1 MYSIESIRDTAGIKG
16 LFPEGTCF
24 EVREINRED
33 LAEGYRVQSGDNVSG
48 YMQRIPVVSMDRN
61 GKYEVIDG
69 RKYIGSVPD
78 RMFLCNVVTPEPSA
92 RGSFILRAILNRGR
106 ERDISETVQ
115 CLESLVRHFNGS
127 EFYAAAEAVGFS
139 KAETNAASFLKEMG
153 DTGREM
159 LKSGFIDLKNA
170 EYLAPLSEEEQK
182 VFYRYLSD
190 LSPSVQNQRE
200 FLEWLPEI
208 AYSHGRS
215 LADILRD
222 RRVTEI
228 RENTRLNNPQRLE
241 KIRDVLFRLRFP
253 NYSKALK
260 EWDRA
265 AQRMNPDAKSV
276 RIEKSSSF
284 ERREF
289 FIKIKVRDTDVFR
302 DACKRLTRVDEADL
316 KRLMDPFTNLDQE
329 EP

>member
-1 MYSIESIRDTAGIKG
+1 MYSIGSIRDTAGIKG
-16 LFPEGTCF
+16 LFPEGTGF
-24 EVREINRED
+24 EVREINREE
-33 LAEGYRVQSGDNVSG
+33 LAEGHRIQPGDKVSG

-61 GKYEVIDG
+61 GKYKVIDG

-78 RMFLCNVVTPEPSA
+78 RRFLCNVVTPEPSA
-92 RGSFILRAILNRGR
+92 RGSFLLRAILNRDR
-106 ERDISETVQ
+106 ERDMSETVQ
-115 CLESLVRHFNGS
+115 SLESLVRHFSGS
-127 EFYAAAEAVGFS
+127 EFYAAAEAGGFS
-139 KAETNAASFLKEMG
+139 KAETNAAFLLKEMG

-182 VFYRYLSD
+182 VFYKYLGD
-190 LSPSVQNQRE
+190 FSPSVQNQRE

-208 AYSHGRS
+208 AYSQGRS
-215 LADILRD
+215 LTDILSDKRI
-222 RRVTEI
+222 TEI

-241 KIRDVLFRLRFP
+241 KIRDILFRLRFP

-265 AQRMNPDAKSV
+265 AQRMNPDAKNIK
-276 RIEKSSSF
+276 IEKSSSF

-289 FIKIKVRDTDVFR
+289 FIRIKVRETDVFR
-302 DACKRLTRVDEADL
+302 DACKRLARGDEADL
-316 KRLMDPFTNLDQE
+316 KRLMDPFNHSDQG